1 MFIEGLRLS
10 RRQTV
15 RERILIAD
23 RRTRPLGA
31 AMHAA
36 AFFLARREP
45 DRAFW
50 GVLAPHRGLSRIGP
64 VFRL

>member
-1 MFIEGLRLS
+1 
-10 RRQTV
+10 V

-36 AFFLARREP
+36 AFFPCTAG
-45 DRAFW
+45 A
-50 GVLAPHRGLSRIGP
+50 
-64 VFRL
+64 

>member
-1 MFIEGLRLS
+1 
-10 RRQTV
+10 V